1 MKVLTTIDILG
12 SCVTRDAFKYDGE
25 NVFRVNQY
33 YARSSLI
40 SLYSKSVN
48 ITLNDIN
55 LESNFQKRMVYNDL
69 TNAFRKYIKNKT
81 GDYLM
86 IDFIDER
93 MSILKSGDSY
103 ITRSREFINSKS
115 NLKGTLLTGSEK
127 LNKWKQSALIFSEEI
142 SKYYNG
148 DKIILHK
155 ALWKEQYITK
165 DGDIKT
171 FEDKTIAENN
181 ELLMQYYS
189 FIEENLK
196 GIKVIEL
203 EDFNASEAH
212 VWSLAPYH
220 YQDEYYIEFMKQLKS
235 LTKNN

>member
-1 MKVLTTIDILG
+1 MGTIDILG
-12 SCVTRDAFKYDGE
+12 SCVTRDAFKYDEE
-25 NVFRVNQY
+25 NIFKINQY

-40 SLYSKSVN
+40 SIYSKPVN
-48 ITLNDIN
+48 VTLNDIN

-69 TNAFRKYIKNKT
+69 TSAFRKYIKNKT
-81 GDYLM
+81 GDYLL

-93 MSILKSGDSY
+93 MSVLKSGDSY
-103 ITRSREFINSKS
+103 VTRSREFINSKS

-127 LNKWKQSALIFSEEI
+127 LNKWKQSALVFSEEI
-142 SKYYNG
+142 SKCFNV

-171 FEDKTIAENN
+171 FEDKTIAEHN

-196 GIKVIEL
+196 GIKTIQL
-203 EDFNASEAH
+203 DDFHASEAH
-212 VWSLAPYH
+212 IWSLAPYH